1 MAGYTTYIDLIKEII
16 TDKKVISTGMMK
28 EVDRVE
34 AAIAEALDG
43 KACSLISGG
52 DAGIYAMAGLVF
64 EMCQKKGLKLVRYCD
79 SVDNSAG
86 GAADDHSYDPSN
98 SLYDPSNSLYDP
110 SNSLYDPSNSSDDS
124 ANSSDDSANSSDDS
138 ANSSDDSANS
148 SDDSANSSDDS
159 ANSSAD
165 TDDSTLEI
173 EVVPGIPALA
183 AGASLLGAPLTHDFA
198 VISLSD
204 LLTPWEKIKKRIE
217 AAAAADFVI
226 AIYNPRSKK
235 RDWQLTKTM
244 ELILKHRPADTPV
257 GVVTSAMRECQ
268 KITLTTLED
277 MDSADVG
284 MQTILIVGNESSLQY
299 LDFIYTPRGYSK
311 KYNI

>member
-98 SLYDPSNSLYDP
+98 SLYDPSNS
-110 SNSLYDPSNSSDDS
+110 SDDS
-124 ANSSDDSANSSDDS
+124 ANSSD
-138 ANSSDDSANS
+138 
-148 SDDSANSSDDS
+148 
-159 ANSSAD
+159 D